1 MLLGDT
7 PSLKISDTTLT
18 RVLKGHR
25 WELVVKEAGW
35 NGGKTYIAVLREGAW
50 RFQSHADT
58 HIQGKQ
64 EKARNQ
70 WESGTSHGN
79 VGNVSLSSINRKPQG
94 HKTYRSRPARGFG
107 TSKSVGTIYYRSPIR
122 RPLSRC
128 DRVRRVVRE
137 CWCARR
143 HSESQDGV
151 KRTVLLRGARGLLAM
166 VEGRRLKERENL
178 YTSATAGKLGSQS
191 RVSGRNKP
199 GRHGCTCTQRHD
211 G

>member
-1 MLLGDT
+1 
-7 PSLKISDTTLT
+7 
-18 RVLKGHR
+18 V
-25 WELVVKEAGW
+25 
-35 NGGKTYIAVLREGAW
+35 GKLIYLHFARGTW
-50 RFQSHADT
+50 RFQSRADT

-79 VGNVSLSSINRKPQG
+79 EGNVRLSSINRKPQG
-94 HKTYRSRPARGFG
+94 HEAYRSRPARGFG
-107 TSKSVGTIYYRSPIR
+107 TSKGVGTIYSRNPIR

-166 VEGRRLKERENL
+166 VERRRLKERENL
-178 YTSATAGKLGSQS
+178 YTSAVARKLGSQS

-199 GRHGCTCTQRHD
+199 GRHGCTCTQSHD
-211 G
+211 E